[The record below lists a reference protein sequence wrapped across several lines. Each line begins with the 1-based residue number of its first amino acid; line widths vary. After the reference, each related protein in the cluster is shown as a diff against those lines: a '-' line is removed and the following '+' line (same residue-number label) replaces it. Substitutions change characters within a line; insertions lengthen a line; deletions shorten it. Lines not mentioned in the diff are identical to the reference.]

1 MKKLL
6 VITILLA
13 GLSFLGWQYY
23 QKSGAEQRERRPN
36 RGQAAVA
43 VEIAPIEKDVI
54 RDVRLFTGSLYPASS
69 IVVAPKIAGRI
80 EKILVHIGD
89 RVKSGQLMATLDD
102 DEYRQQII
110 QAQAELDV
118 ALANFQEQK
127 NPLENAKKEFE
138 RVAAL
143 RQKNIVSESAFDR
156 AESEFRTEEAKL
168 KVAEALVSQ
177 RKADLELA
185 KVKLSYTQIHLARNH
200 GNGFRVVGERFVDE
214 GAMLSANTPIVSV
227 LDIEKLIA
235 VIHVIERD
243 YPHIRPGLKATIFT
257 DAFPEIEFSGK
268 VVRIAPLLK
277 EKSREARVELEIL
290 NSDRM
295 LKPGMFVRARI
306 QFEEHQNATVVPVPA
321 IIKRDG
327 QQGIFLADLE
337 EKKARFVE
345 VKLGIVN
352 SHAAEILEPSVSGSV
367 VVLGQHLLEDGA
379 SILLPQSAP
388 ADDRGKKK
396 RTPAK
401 NKG

>member
-1 MKKLL
+1 MKKII
-6 VITILLA
+6 VITILVA
-13 GLSFLGWQYY
+13 GLSFLGWRFYH
-23 QKSGAEQRERRPN
+23 KSSVEKNEGRPTRRH
-36 RGQAAVA
+36 AAVA
-43 VEIAPIEKDVI
+43 VEIAPIQKDVI
-54 RDVRLFTGSLYPASS
+54 RDVRLFTGSLYPASN
-69 IVVAPKIAGRI
+69 ILVAPKIAGRI
-80 EKILVHIGD
+80 ESVMVNIGD
-89 RVKSGQLMATLDD
+89 QVKSGQLIATLDD

-143 RQKNIVSESAFDR
+143 RQKNIVSESAYDR
-156 AESEFRTEEAKL
+156 ADSEFRTEEAKL

-177 RKADLELA
+177 KNAALEMA

-214 GAMLSANTPIVSV
+214 GSMLSANTPIVSV

-243 YPHIRPGLKATIFT
+243 YPNIRPGLKATIFT
-257 DAFPEIEFSGK
+257 DAFPNREFSGK

-290 NSDRM
+290 NGDSL
-295 LKPGMFVRARI
+295 LKPGMFIRAQI
-306 QFEEHQNATVVPVPA
+306 QFDEHRDATLVPVPA
-321 IIKRDG
+321 IVKRDG
-327 QQGIFLADLE
+327 QQGIFIADVE

-352 SHAAEILEPSVSGSV
+352 SHAAEILEPAVSGSV
-367 VVLGQHLLEDGA
+367 VILGQHLLEDGA
-379 SILLPQSAP
+379 SILLPQAAP
-388 ADDRGKKK
+388 GNEGRIQQRPSSKKK
-396 RTPAK
+396 S
-401 NKG
+401 